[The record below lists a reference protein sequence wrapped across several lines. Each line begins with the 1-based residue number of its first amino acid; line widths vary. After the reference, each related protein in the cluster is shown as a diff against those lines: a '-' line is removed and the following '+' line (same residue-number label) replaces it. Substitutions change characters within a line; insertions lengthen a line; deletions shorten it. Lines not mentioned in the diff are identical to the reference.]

1 MIGWR
6 ITRVIWKRWDR
17 VSPRAQLT
25 LAALVAGMSVEAFH
39 ELFDFSLTI
48 PAIGFLFTIYA
59 ALIVR
64 IAVAGAPE
72 TESTSR
78 ARGFV
83 RGAGPYAAA
92 AAGIFAIASTVQA
105 SVIYPYYA
113 SPRTFDAARTMVL
126 LHPANAGLHLAL
138 ASWYGNS
145 PVGLAEVARAVWIDP
160 RNPFARDL
168 YARGLADSGRIAQSL
183 NQITISVMRAPSS
196 SDHIYLSPRIM
207 PYLAPPDRQ
216 AIEKGLVEAVAREY
230 PGAIGS
236 LGTFYVDTG
245 RTLDAAQ
252 VYERGAASEQD
263 PRSRAQL
270 LMTAGQTYASAG
282 KLDRARRCFEGAR
295 ALRPEDP
302 EPYTALLTGVFVAQ
316 KDAPD
321 AEIVLKEGLDAGV
334 DPVPLFAAF
343 AQVAQASGQ
352 PDKARAALVKMV
364 EYEPTYD
371 NLLRLGSF
379 YLGARDYERASQTF
393 RRATEVDPTNPR
405 AWVELAG
412 AEDGAY
418 QYVAADRDYL
428 RARSLAPN
436 DIEVRE
442 SYAAFQKKLAAGPS
456 DVTESVAPALGAGS
470 ADKLP

>member
-1 MIGWR
+1 MSFLANR
-6 ITRVIWKRWDR
+6 
-17 VSPRAQLT
+17 SAPRSGNADDCD
-25 LAALVAGMSVEAFH
+25 GS
-39 ELFDFSLTI
+39 S
-48 PAIGFLFTIYA
+48 G
-59 ALIVR
+59 
-64 IAVAGAPE
+64 
-72 TESTSR
+72 R
-78 ARGFV
+78 ARAKH
-83 RGAGPYAAA
+83 RW
-92 AAGIFAIASTVQA
+92 
-105 SVIYPYYA
+105 
-113 SPRTFDAARTMVL
+113 
-126 LHPANAGLHLAL
+126 H
-138 ASWYGNS
+138 
-145 PVGLAEVARAVWIDP
+145 
-160 RNPFARDL
+160 
-168 YARGLADSGRIAQSL
+168 
-183 NQITISVMRAPSS
+183 
-196 SDHIYLSPRIM
+196 
-207 PYLAPPDRQ
+207 DR
-216 AIEKGLVEAVAREY
+216 
-230 PGAIGS
+230 
-236 LGTFYVDTG
+236 VDTG

-393 RRATEVDPTNPR
+393 RRATEVDPTNAR

-428 RARSLAPN
+428 RARALAPN

-456 DVTESVAPALGAGS
+456 DATESVAPALGAGS